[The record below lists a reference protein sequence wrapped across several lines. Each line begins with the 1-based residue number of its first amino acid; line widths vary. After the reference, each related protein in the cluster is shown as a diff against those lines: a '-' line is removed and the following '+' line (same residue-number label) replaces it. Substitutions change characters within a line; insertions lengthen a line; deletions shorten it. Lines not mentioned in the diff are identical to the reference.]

1 VVWKKCADLIEYCVP
16 HRGEV
21 KKYGPQSSEE
31 KQLQKALSAKPAFY
45 HQPKTEKGDAV
56 KDKMPDVSMTENMGK
71 DLPPLKLVTI
81 GIKQIQL
88 IGINANIGQCHLRKA
103 YKGHDNE

>member
-1 VVWKKCADLIEYCVP
+1 
-16 HRGEV
+16 
-21 KKYGPQSSEE
+21 
-31 KQLQKALSAKPAFY
+31 
-45 HQPKTEKGDAV
+45 
-56 KDKMPDVSMTENMGK
+56 MGK

-88 IGINANIGQCHLRKA
+88 IGIKANIGQCHLRKA